1 MSVPAVAAPGPVLVI
16 ARSANRWTVVIAV
29 AMLFAP
35 LVSSP
40 ALVAVTVAVL
50 VSVPVVVGAMCAP
63 MLNVR
68 LAPAASVLNVH
79 VTTFGAVWLHPEE
92 APANV
97 VPAGSVSV
105 TVPPLD
111 AEGPLLVT
119 DTAEV
124 ISLHAVAVAGPVL
137 VIDRSANRWT
147 VVVAVAVLFAPLV
160 SSLALVAV
168 TVAVFVSVPVVVGA
182 MCAPMLI
189 VRLAPAASVPLLPFT
204 TFFRSWL
211 HPEEA
216 PANVVPAGSVSVT
229 VPPLDAEGP

>member
-1 MSVPAVAAPGPVLVI
+1 MSVPAGAVAGPVLVI
-16 ARSANRWTVVIAV
+16 DRSANRWTFVIAV

-50 VSVPVVVGAMCAP
+50 VRVRVVVGAMCAP

-68 LAPAASVLNVH
+68 LAPAASLPNVH
-79 VTTFGAVWLHPEE
+79 VTSFGPVGLHPDE

-119 DTAEV
+119 
-124 ISLHAVAVAGPVL
+124 
-137 VIDRSANRWT
+137 
-147 VVVAVAVLFAPLV
+147 
-160 SSLALVAV
+160 V
-168 TVAVFVSVPVVVGA
+168 TV
-182 MCAPMLI
+182 
-189 VRLAPAASVPLLPFT
+189 
-204 TFFRSWL
+204 
-211 HPEEA
+211 
-216 PANVVPAGSVSVT
+216 
-229 VPPLDAEGP
+229 

>member
-1 MSVPAVAAPGPVLVI
+1 MSVPAVAVARAVLPI
-16 ARSANRWTVVIAV
+16 DRSANRWTFVIAV
-29 AMLFAP
+29 AVLFAP

-40 ALVAVTVAVL
+40 ALVAVTVAAL

-105 TVPPLD
+105 TVAPLD

-119 DTAEV
+119 
-124 ISLHAVAVAGPVL
+124 
-137 VIDRSANRWT
+137 
-147 VVVAVAVLFAPLV
+147 
-160 SSLALVAV
+160 V
-168 TVAVFVSVPVVVGA
+168 TV
-182 MCAPMLI
+182 
-189 VRLAPAASVPLLPFT
+189 
-204 TFFRSWL
+204 
-211 HPEEA
+211 
-216 PANVVPAGSVSVT
+216 
-229 VPPLDAEGP
+229 